1 MNKDFKESNP
11 YSVGTGKVFQGNSKL
26 EITEKT
32 YKDRNI
38 NFRKYAKGL
47 MLGMLSHSAYKTLN
61 LERKTYIINLRLSIV
76 PEKKEEKLIY
86 IPAEEQR
93 KIEIAKKQ
101 MDEAKKKIIKVIK

>member
-1 MNKDFKESNP
+1 MN
-11 YSVGTGKVFQGNSKL
+11 SVGTGKVFEGKSKL
-26 EITEKT
+26 EITKET

-47 MLGMLSHSAYKTLN
+47 MLGMMAHNSYKTLN

-76 PEKKEEKLIY
+76 PEKEGLIY

-93 KIEIAKKQ
+93 KKIELAKKKI
-101 MDEAKKKIIKVIK
+101 DEAKKILDKKKLIKVVK